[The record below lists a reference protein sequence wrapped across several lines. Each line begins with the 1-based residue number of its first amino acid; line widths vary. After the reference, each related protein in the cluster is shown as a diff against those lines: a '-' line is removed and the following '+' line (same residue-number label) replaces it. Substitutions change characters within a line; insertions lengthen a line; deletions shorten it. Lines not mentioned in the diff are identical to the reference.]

1 MLLGGIV
8 LKFIK
13 MPVFF
18 VLDIIFV
25 AVSFILS
32 EMLLF
37 SVSEFN
43 ALFVAVDLG
52 IVYNLLMSIVVYAA
66 ILSCGGV
73 YRNSWFNSSLDEYV
87 RLAFSVFTSM
97 IINIILSIVLNKA
110 GVFKSNLS
118 ELIKSD
124 ILTAIISLMLFVV
137 FRLGTKIIYDA
148 GARNSFSHDQKRL
161 LIIGAGQACHI
172 LLTDIKVNKNLNY
185 NIIGLI
191 DDDPSLKNMNV
202 YGCRVLGNRFD
213 IVNICAKY
221 DVDDIIV
228 AIPSAK
234 EENLQEI
241 LKICSAT
248 DCSVKMLPSVDE
260 MLGSTKNISKQI
272 RKVKIEDLLE
282 RDPIILEN
290 DKISEEIKN
299 KTVLVTGGGGS
310 IGSELCRQIAVF
322 KPQTL
327 IILDIY
333 ENNAYEL
340 QNELIRK
347 YPNLNLIVL
356 IASVRDVDRLCN
368 IFETYKPDIVFHAAA
383 HKHVPLM
390 ENNPCEAIKNN
401 VFGTYNVAQCA
412 SKYGSEKFVMISTDK
427 AVNPTNVMGATK
439 RMCEMIVQSF
449 QTVSK
454 TEFVAVR
461 FGNVLGSNGSVI
473 PLFKKQIEEGGPV
486 TVTHKDITRF
496 FMTIP
501 EAAQLVLQASN
512 YAKGGEIFVLDMGKP
527 VKIYDLAL
535 NLIKLSGYKPNVDI
549 DVEITGLRPGEKLY
563 EELLMSEEG
572 LTETGHSKI
581 FVGKPTF
588 SDINEIENDLKRL
601 KEVLE
606 TNDNQ
611 KIVSLLREIV
621 PTFVAPEEFNKNVG

>member
-87 RLAFSVFTSM
+87 RLAFSVLTSM

-110 GVFKSNLS
+110 GIFKSNLS
-118 ELIKSD
+118 EMIKSD

-549 DVEITGLRPGEKLY
+549 DVEIIGLRPGEKLY